1 MLLWDTLGFY
11 DGFMC
16 IPGGTGFLPYLQIL
30 SDAGCQSFARPAT
43 RENTTLHD
51 YVGPE
56 PKKDPG
62 NSL

>member
-1 MLLWDTLGFY
+1 MY
-11 DGFMC
+11 V
-16 IPGGTGFLPYLQIL
+16 PGGTGFLPYLQVL

-43 RENTTLHD
+43 DENTTLHD
-51 YVGPE
+51 HVGPE